1 MSAMDYKLK
10 QKVVE
15 ALNTLCEE
23 DVFDIEENV
32 NAITNFFDNIGEN
45 ENKGL
50 VPLSKQ
56 KTLDDLVSQYGETTI
71 FVVLVNKM
79 MKQ

>member
-10 QKVVE
+10 QKVVN

-32 NAITNFFDNIGEN
+32 NAITNFFDNIREDGN
-45 ENKGL
+45 RGL
-50 VPLSKQ
+50 VQLSKQ